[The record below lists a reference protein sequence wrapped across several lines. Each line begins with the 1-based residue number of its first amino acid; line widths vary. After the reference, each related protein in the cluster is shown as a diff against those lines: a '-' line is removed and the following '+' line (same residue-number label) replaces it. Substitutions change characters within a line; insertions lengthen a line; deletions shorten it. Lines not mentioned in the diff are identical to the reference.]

1 LENYAGATLTDGL
14 LTVRFLSDDNLR
26 C

>member
-1 LENYAGATLTDGL
+1 ATLTDGL

-26 C
+26 CQ